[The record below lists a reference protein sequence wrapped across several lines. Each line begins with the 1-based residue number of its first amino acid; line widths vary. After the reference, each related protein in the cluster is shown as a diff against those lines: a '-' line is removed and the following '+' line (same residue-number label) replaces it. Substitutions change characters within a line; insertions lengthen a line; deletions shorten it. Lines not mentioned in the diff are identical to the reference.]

1 MEDLSMPRRAKT
13 TGEGLMTEPIF
24 DTVGIVDGAA
34 QTQTSAAKEASVA
47 VEPVKVEPVK
57 EAVKEAVKETV
68 KKAMK
73 AADVNAAD
81 LPGLVQKALKVFC
94 NKEKLYVNSKGGV
107 FSENTNRA
115 LLGDA
120 KLYKNPFFKP

>member
-1 MEDLSMPRRAKT
+1 MEDLRMPRRAKT
-13 TGEGLMTEPIF
+13 TGEGLGAEPIF
-24 DTVGIVDGAA
+24 DAAGIVDNTVLTQPEVAGA
-34 QTQTSAAKEASVA
+34 TTAKD
-47 VEPVKVEPVK
+47 EPVK
-57 EAVKEAVKETV
+57 EVVKETVKETV

-81 LPGLVQKALKVFC
+81 LPGLVQKALKVFR

-107 FSENTNRA
+107 FSENTKRA

>member
-1 MEDLSMPRRAKT
+1 
-13 TGEGLMTEPIF
+13 MTEPVF
-24 DTVGIVDGAA
+24 DTVGIVDGVA
-34 QTQTSAAKEASVA
+34 QAQTSAAKEAPVT

-57 EAVKEAVKETV
+57 EAVKEAVKETVKETV

-81 LPGLVQKALKVFC
+81 LPGLVQKALKVFR

>member
-1 MEDLSMPRRAKT
+1 MPRRAKT

-24 DTVGIVDGAA
+24 DTVGIVDGVA
-34 QTQTSAAKEASVA
+34 QAQTSAAKEAPVT